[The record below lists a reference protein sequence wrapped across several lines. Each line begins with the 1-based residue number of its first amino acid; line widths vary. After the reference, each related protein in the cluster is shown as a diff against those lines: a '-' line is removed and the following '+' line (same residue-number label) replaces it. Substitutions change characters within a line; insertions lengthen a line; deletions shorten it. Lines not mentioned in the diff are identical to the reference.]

1 MNERLF
7 SDEIRE
13 REGKRRR
20 RGVLWSVLSFALHLA
35 FFSGV
40 IFLTPVKSLV
50 FEEQEKPSNPA
61 ADLSADRI
69 EEISDALS
77 RARINELLE
86 QLEALQAVLH
96 NMDLMKEELQ
106 QDYDAFAENSAE
118 SVKESMEKMLDQAE
132 KSLADATREA
142 IPVKEKVKNLVEE
155 ERKDLTDENRAK
167 NLSESAVSI
176 MTTDGAK
183 VVEAQALAGNA
194 LDRVQVQAEF
204 AGYSKTAEAAEKVR
218 DAQIEA
224 ATMQNQAQ
232 KEVADVALKLSE
244 CAWASKDLAR
254 TEKAIAE
261 QKEKIAKNES
271 EAADA
276 KKQIAD
282 AESKLAE
289 AEKNLADAKNQLA
302 DAEKSGDKKSSG
314 NWRAECKKAEK
325 TAHGERDRIN
335 REKRRMEHNERRAAD
350 EKKWLANNEKR
361 AAERRDQLKEIDQV
375 RRERVND
382 EQVAR
387 LDRAA
392 EAQKQIKDRID
403 VLRKVLAADQPEL
416 QKLSQENR
424 QENELVTRDVLT
436 MKMTDAYELAQELES
451 AITESYKD
459 IKATQMAIE
468 RKMSFDAAQKITDVA
483 KSVRMKADREAIES
497 NPRTKDALD
506 RQKVAQVEVV
516 RETDNI
522 VETTVAMMEDA
533 MTIVRPDDPV
543 SAKAKGHSPT
553 TVKWL
558 KEEDFAKREGAEAQA
573 ERLAQMN
580 SAADYQ
586 LAISEAAAEDESL
599 RSKDLTAV
607 AKAGAAQNSGSNANV
622 PQGGP
627 AAGQSAELQ
636 RFAGPPGAPIP
647 GTIDPKMPELVPGNV
662 MRLTGTTGDGVPA
675 KWMYVDSW
683 YVIGPFPNPDRVN
696 LRRKFPPDSVIDLDA
711 TYVGKGGRTIKWE
724 YMQARNSNPRETWRA
739 ESKSEVVPFTAEEYG
754 IWYAYAEVFTDV
766 ACDRWIAVGS
776 DDRSDIWL
784 NGVPVWGSSNKLK
797 QWRVDE
803 GYRRV
808 HLNKGR
814 NKLLVRVENGWR
826 ALGWSVCI
834 SLDENAVA
842 SAK

>member
-1 MNERLF
+1 MRERLF

-13 REGKRRR
+13 RERKRRTR
-20 RGVLWSVLSFALHLA
+20 DVLWSVLSFALHLA
-35 FFSGV
+35 FFGGV

-50 FEEQEKPSNPA
+50 FEKEEKPSNPA
-61 ADLSADRI
+61 ADLSGDRI

-86 QLEALQAVLH
+86 QLESLQAVLH
-96 NMDLMKEELQ
+96 NMDLMKAELQ
-106 QDYDAFAENSAE
+106 QDYDAFAESSTE
-118 SVKESMEKMLDQAE
+118 SVKTSMEKLIDQAE
-132 KSLADATREA
+132 KSLAAASRESV
-142 IPVKEKVKNLVEE
+142 PVRESVRQLLEE
-155 ERKDLTDENRAK
+155 ERQDLSNEDRSRRIRK
-167 NLSESAVSI
+167 SAESI

-204 AGYSKTAEAAEKVR
+204 AGYNKTAEAAEKVR
-218 DAQIEA
+218 DAQVEA
-224 ATMQNQAQ
+224 AAMQNQAQ
-232 KEVADVALKLSE
+232 KEVADVAIKLSE
-244 CAWASKDLAR
+244 YFWVAKDLAR
-254 TEKAIAE
+254 PNCRE
-261 QKEKIAKNES
+261 
-271 EAADA
+271 
-276 KKQIAD
+276 
-282 AESKLAE
+282 
-289 AEKNLADAKNQLA
+289 
-302 DAEKSGDKKSSG
+302 
-314 NWRAECKKAEK
+314 
-325 TAHGERDRIN
+325 
-335 REKRRMEHNERRAAD
+335 REKKIET
-350 EKKWLANNEKR
+350 
-361 AAERRDQLKEIDQV
+361 LKEIEKV
-375 RRERVND
+375 RNERVNN
-382 EQVAR
+382 EQIAK

-392 EAQKQIKDRID
+392 EAQKQIKERIE
-403 VLRKVLAADQPEL
+403 VLRKVLAQDNPEL
-416 QKLSQENR
+416 RKLAQENR
-424 QENELVTRDVLT
+424 AENELVTRDVMA
-436 MKMTDAYELAQELES
+436 MKMTDAYELAQELEC

-468 RKMSFDAAQKITDVA
+468 RKMSFDAAQKMTDVA
-483 KSVRMKADREAIES
+483 KSVRIKADRDAIES

-506 RQKVAQVEVV
+506 RQKIAQVEVV

-522 VETTVAMMEDA
+522 VETTVAMMEEA
-533 MTIVRPDDPV
+533 MTIVRPDDS
-543 SAKAKGHSPT
+543 SAESEKSRGSAS
-553 TVKWL
+553 VRWL
-558 KEEDFAKREGAEAQA
+558 REEDFAKRENAEAQA

-586 LAISEAAAEDESL
+586 LAIAEAAAEDESV

-607 AKAGAAQNSGSNANV
+607 AAV
-622 PQGGP
+622 
-627 AAGQSAELQ
+627 GQSSELQ
-636 RFAGPPGAPIP
+636 RFKSLPGVPTP
-647 GTIDPKMPELVPGNV
+647 GTIDPRMPELVSGNV
-662 MRLTGTTGDGVPA
+662 MRLAGKTGDGVPA

-683 YVIGPFPNPDRVN
+683 YVIGPFPNPDRIN

-711 TYVGKGGRTIKWE
+711 TYVGKGGRTVRWE
-724 YMQARNSNPRETWRA
+724 YMQARNSNPGETWRA
-739 ESKSEVVPFTAEEYG
+739 ESKSEVIPFTGEEYG

-814 NKLLVRVENGWR
+814 NRLLVRVENGWH

-834 SLDENAVA
+834 ALDENAVA